1 MFDASLRKYID
12 PPTNRVA
19 SWFVGKG
26 ISADQITLVG
36 FFVGLMAVPALWL
49 GYPLLALGFIAV
61 NRCADGLDGAVA
73 RQTKPT
79 DRGGFLDI
87 CLDFFFY
94 SAVPF
99 GFALMD
105 PAQNALAACFLIFSF
120 IGTGASFLAYAIF
133 AEKRGD
139 QHRSARAEV
148 ALLPRRFDR
157 RVRNHCVSGPCVP
170 VSVGVLVDGDCV
182 WWAGVDHRSNPRRCG
197 LADVPLVQLFGHR
210 LPMFAEHCLLPL
222 DHRVDV
228 EVVNQLVKHAMP
240 VNLGVQM
247 HKDRA

>member
-1 MFDASLRKYID
+1 MFDASLRKFID

-73 RQTKPT
+73 RQTKST

-133 AEKRGD
+133 AEKRGISTD
-139 QHRSARAEV
+139 LRGQKSLYYLGGLTEGFETIVFLVLACLFPSA
-148 ALLPRRFDR
+148 F
-157 RVRNHCVSGPCVP
+157 
-170 VSVGVLVDGDCV
+170 
-182 WWAGVDHRSNPRRCG
+182 WWMAIVFGG
-197 LADVPLVQLFGHR
+197 LAWITAATRVVAGWR
-210 LPMFAEHCLLPL
+210 MF
-222 DHRVDV
+222 R
-228 EVVNQLVKHAMP
+228 
-240 VNLGVQM
+240 
-247 HKDRA
+247 